1 MRKLTLPLV
10 LLASV
15 VAVGL
20 GARALAQ
27 SGADRQEALEQAR
40 DRLEQAA
47 EQLAEAD
54 VRIDASSIEEAIESA
69 MTLVQGIRFG
79 ARRAMLGIVI
89 DDEQDG
95 QGVVIGGVSPGG
107 PAENAGLRS
116 GDLLLSVDGVALAED
131 DQHSPTKKLL
141 AFMQDIEPGQS
152 ISVEYRRDNG
162 GSAYADVVAD
172 KLGSRMAVAF
182 GDKDFTFDFGGDFKQ
197 LYMLD
202 HFHSRWGDMELV
214 ELNPALGSYFG
225 TERGLLVVRAPADDA
240 ISLQDGD
247 VIVAIDGRE
256 PKNSAHALK
265 ILRTYEGG
273 DTLNLSIYRQQS
285 PMQIRVELPKGD
297 GYSNSSYRM
306 QKKRPAGGLFSDSF
320 NTLL

>member
-1 MRKLTLPLV
+1 MQKVTLPLV
-10 LLASV
+10 LLATVIAAS
-15 VAVGL
+15 L

-27 SGADRQEALEQAR
+27 SDADRQERLEQAR

-47 EQLAEAD
+47 ERLSEAD
-54 VRIDASSIEEAIESA
+54 LRIDESSIEQAIESA

-89 DDEQDG
+89 DDEDSG
-95 QGVVIGGVSPGG
+95 EGVIIGGVSPGG
-107 PAENAGLRS
+107 PAEQAGLLS
-116 GDLLLSVDGVALAED
+116 GDVLVSVDGVGLRED
-131 DQHSPTKKLL
+131 GQSSPTKKLL
-141 AFMQDIEPGQS
+141 EFMQDIEPGQA
-152 ISVEYRRDNG
+152 ISVEYRRDDAR
-162 GSAYADVVAD
+162 STYVDVVAD
-172 KLGSRMAVAF
+172 KLSPRVAFAF
-182 GDKDFTFDFGGDFKQ
+182 GDKDFTFDFGEDFKQ

-214 ELNPALGSYFG
+214 ELNPALGAYFG

-240 ISLQDGD
+240 IALEDGD

-273 DTLNLSIYRQQS
+273 DTLSLSIYRQQS
-285 PMQIRVELPKGD
+285 PMQLRIELPKGD
-297 GYSNSSYRM
+297 GYRNSSYPM
-306 QKKRPAGGLFSDSF
+306 HKKRPAGGLFSDSF